1 MAQSLTAKRRLV
13 LHFDLNNTIL
23 MQDMSKGLNTI
34 ENVAR
39 IVCKSAWGRL
49 ISNKVKNEKTYTW
62 ELAHDQLTISKPES
76 LNLLANLPS
85 TDAKDVQI
93 ATYMDYIDAAYPNLV
108 GTESSEEKAE
118 REEIRKKL
126 RIKFSQPGG
135 AGSKFKNTY
144 EKIIKQLAQFVGR
157 MVIFEITFKKS
168 HEKDPFI
175 QHIITRCFYNYS
187 SARHYPYAV
196 YW

>member
-1 MAQSLTAKRRLV
+1 MAQSVTAKRRLV

-49 ISNKVKNEKTYTW
+49 ISNKLKNEKTYTW
-62 ELAHDQLTISKPES
+62 ELAHDQLTFSKPDS

-144 EKIIKQLAQFVGR
+144 EKIIKQLALPKGAKDELGISGENG
-157 MVIFEITFKKS
+157 MEPEMEIPASKGQDGDQSEDEDKKK
-168 HEKDPFI
+168 E
-175 QHIITRCFYNYS
+175 R
-187 SARHYPYAV
+187 
-196 YW
+196 